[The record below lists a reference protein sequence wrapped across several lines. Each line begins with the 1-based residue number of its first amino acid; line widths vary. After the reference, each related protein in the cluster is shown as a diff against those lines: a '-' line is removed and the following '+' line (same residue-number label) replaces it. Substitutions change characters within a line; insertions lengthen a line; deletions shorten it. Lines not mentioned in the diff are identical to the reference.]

1 MKERNARIFLG
12 ILYTV
17 GVVGYLSPYA
27 NQFTR
32 LTCINLLISL
42 SVVLYFQPLKD
53 AKFYF
58 IAFSIY
64 FISFCTELVGVNTG
78 LFFGNYSYGDVMG
91 LQFLKTPFIIGINWL
106 LLTYCTAAFC
116 SEIFFATKFKNYI
129 PLVAALLMVSLDVLI
144 EPVAQK
150 YNLWHWEQGYVPLKN
165 YAHWF
170 VLSFFLQSLLFLTVK
185 KVENKIARFVFF
197 MQFVFFFILFL
208 FLK

>member
-1 MKERNARIFLG
+1 MKERNAQIVLG
-12 ILYTV
+12 ILYAV
-17 GVVGYLSPYA
+17 GCVGYLSSYA
-27 NQFTR
+27 YQFSR
-32 LTCINLLISL
+32 LTCLNLLISICIIF
-42 SVVLYFQPLKD
+42 YFQPLKD

-64 FISFCTELVGVNTG
+64 FISFCTEIIGVNTG
-78 LFFGNYSYGDVMG
+78 LFFGNYAYGEILG
-91 LQFLKTPFIIGINWL
+91 IQFLKTPLVIGINWL

-116 SEIFFATKFKNYI
+116 SQIFYSTKFKNYI

-150 YNLWHWEQGYVPLKN
+150 YDLWHWEQGYAPLKN

-170 VLSFFLQSLLFLTVK
+170 VLSFVLQYLLFLTIGK
-185 KVENKIARFVFF
+185 IENKIGKFVFF
-197 MQFVFFFILFL
+197 LQYIFFLILFI